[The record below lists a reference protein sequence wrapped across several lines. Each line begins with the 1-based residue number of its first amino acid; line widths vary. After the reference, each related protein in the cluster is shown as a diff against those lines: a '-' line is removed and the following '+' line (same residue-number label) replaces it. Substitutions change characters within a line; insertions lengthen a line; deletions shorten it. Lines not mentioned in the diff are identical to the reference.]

1 MIPTNAE
8 RLPTLELTFLDSPA
22 TKPVRLKLGD
32 EFTIGRAPEC
42 GVFINNPSVSREHAV
57 LRFGEEGV
65 SIEDRNSRHGT
76 LVNGVRTREGGRVR
90 IVEGDVIK
98 LGPERIRLGRV
109 YERIRT
115 DMPISSA
122 EELRT
127 VVLGGRT
134 GGDQAMRVLREVMR
148 ANPSEMSE
156 EAAGRLL
163 LERVQTTAGVERAM
177 IVRMIPGSSEAQI
190 VARVGIDI
198 GNASRTVIAAA
209 EEGGRVAHLSLPDQI
224 GHLGSIAGAG
234 VCEILCARLQVRAD
248 PHLYIYA
255 DSRSAARFTGGDV
268 AEFVGAAAGLGGL
281 VFDGIA
287 LRKLGELRQHYARAA
302 AVQKKLLPDRT
313 GSTGTISWA
322 LDSIAAAPPD
332 EANLGTN
339 VSGDIVGV
347 ARRPDGSTLAWIGDV
362 CGHGIGAALL
372 MSAAQSWLH
381 AAAGRVEDPAVTV
394 AALNE
399 FLYQHTEP
407 FDFASLWVAAFELNG
422 DVLVCDAGHGHAF
435 RVGAAGLEPLD
446 FAEDDGGCVIG
457 AMPDTVYASV
467 RVRLAAGERL
477 VLTTDGVR
485 ESRASDGA
493 EFGSDRVVEALR
505 GSTGSDDDLRRIHE
519 ALMRFSKGVRHDDVT
534 VLSLAR
540 ES

>member
-1 MIPTNAE
+1 MIPQNAE
-8 RLPTLELTFLDSPA
+8 RHPTLELSFLDAPA
-22 TKPVRLKLGD
+22 TKPVRLQPGD
-32 EFTIGRAPEC
+32 EYSIGRAPEC
-42 GVFINNPSVSREHAV
+42 SVFINNPSVSREHAIV
-57 LRFGEEGV
+57 RYGPEGV
-65 SIEDRNSRHGT
+65 SVEDRNSRHGT
-76 LVNGVRTREGGRVR
+76 LVNGVRTRDGGRVR

-98 LGPERIRLGRV
+98 LGPERLRLGRV

-127 VVLGGRT
+127 VVVGGKT

-163 LERVQTTAGVERAM
+163 LERVQTTAGIERAM
-177 IVRMIPGSSEAQI
+177 IVRMIPGSTEAQI
-190 VARVGIDI
+190 VARVGI
-198 GNASRTVIAAA
+198 GNVSRTVIAAA

-248 PHLYIYA
+248 PHLYLYG

-287 LRKLGELRQHYARAA
+287 LRKFGELRQHYARAA
-302 AVQKKLLPDRT
+302 AVQRKLLPDRT
-313 GSTGTISWA
+313 GSTGRISWA

-407 FDFASLWVAAFELNG
+407 FDFASLWVAAFELGG

-435 RVGAAGLEPLD
+435 RVGRDGVEPLD
-446 FAEDDGGCVIG
+446 FAGDDGGCVIG
-457 AMPDTVYASV
+457 AMPDTAYASV
-467 RVRLAAGERL
+467 RVRLDAGERL
-477 VLTTDGVR
+477 VITTDGVR

-493 EFGSDRVVEALR
+493 EFGSERVVEALR
-505 GSTGSDDDLRRIHE
+505 GSTGSADDLQRIHE
-519 ALMRFSKGVRHDDVT
+519 ALTRFSKGVRHDDVT

-540 ES
+540 EA

>member
-1 MIPTNAE
+1 VIPTNAE
-8 RLPTLELTFLDSPA
+8 RLPTLELNFLDSPA

-57 LRFGEEGV
+57 VRYGVEGV
-65 SIEDRNSRHGT
+65 SVEDRNSRHGT

-198 GNASRTVIAAA
+198 GNVSRTVIAAA

-255 DSRSAARFTGGDV
+255 DSRSA
-268 AEFVGAAAGLGGL
+268 
-281 VFDGIA
+281 
-287 LRKLGELRQHYARAA
+287 
-302 AVQKKLLPDRT
+302 
-313 GSTGTISWA
+313 
-322 LDSIAAAPPD
+322 
-332 EANLGTN
+332 
-339 VSGDIVGV
+339 
-347 ARRPDGSTLAWIGDV
+347 
-362 CGHGIGAALL
+362 
-372 MSAAQSWLH
+372 
-381 AAAGRVEDPAVTV
+381 
-394 AALNE
+394 
-399 FLYQHTEP
+399 
-407 FDFASLWVAAFELNG
+407 
-422 DVLVCDAGHGHAF
+422 
-435 RVGAAGLEPLD
+435 
-446 FAEDDGGCVIG
+446 
-457 AMPDTVYASV
+457 
-467 RVRLAAGERL
+467 
-477 VLTTDGVR
+477 
-485 ESRASDGA
+485 
-493 EFGSDRVVEALR
+493 
-505 GSTGSDDDLRRIHE
+505 
-519 ALMRFSKGVRHDDVT
+519 
-534 VLSLAR
+534 
-540 ES
+540 